1 MTHTV
6 IYPSTMMIHL
16 CRVKYENYFE
26 NTDITFSAVMCS
38 HRLPSFF
45 PYAFLTVLI
54 DWNVINKKRSL

>member
-16 CRVKYENYFE
+16 YRFKYETYFE
-26 NTDITFSAVMCS
+26 NTDITFSAVMCPY
-38 HRLPSFF
+38 RLPSFF
-45 PYAFLTVLI
+45 AAAFLTVLI